1 MAAAQIRKTGRPRAR
16 ITRRDTRTAGADRSP
31 ANKLQT
37 PRTGGGGRTPTS
49 CKSGRDNAH
58 GREAKFTKKYI
69 YIPRSKRNFSTV
81 CGSKDTG
88 PGRLRA
94 SEVEAR
100 RARCSSNRRRQ
111 SGRLVRR
118 TGSRMARELRGGW
131 WRGRGTA
138 AAKNALSNTQKR
150 PRSSYLKQSKSQ
162 YSGHYSELVY
172 NFK

>member
-1 MAAAQIRKTGRPRAR
+1 MTGTNYAARQPHGRGGQNPREQATNAPDGRRRSNPDKVQKRPRERAR
-16 ITRRDTRTAGADRSP
+16 ARSGITP
-31 ANKLQT
+31 
-37 PRTGGGGRTPTS
+37 
-49 CKSGRDNAH
+49 
-58 GREAKFTKKYI
+58 KKYI

-81 CGSKDTG
+81 CGSKETG

-100 RARCSSNRRRQ
+100 RGRCSSNRRRQ
-111 SGRLVRR
+111 SGRIFRR

-150 PRSSYLKQSKSQ
+150 PRCSYLKQSKSE